1 MYKSFLILVFL
12 LQFGSYSN
20 HVAAQAT
27 TDKSQPQRNVK
38 NPKNPISSVSLLM
51 PTPRERAVQAE
62 KLYTEGVKLREAG
75 ELSQASENLQ
85 QAIRLDPDFAD
96 AYAALGRTY
105 FKMRE
110 WQKAVDNLRR
120 AAELNT
126 KQRAAQDGRHEKLSM
141 SNREEATSAANVTAQ
156 IKLPQQ
162 PDPSLAS
169 VKAVSPPLETAR
181 QGNERKQTSIPVKT
195 TPSQN
200 KPAQLTN
207 ANAAAVRPLR
217 PEPEIMRQP
226 EPRKEAN
233 TAAKGAE
240 TSPQIKV
247 PQQTNANAANLK
259 AVSSESETT
268 RKPPQR
274 EEAKTTATAISTS
287 QPPQLTNTNAAA
299 VRPLLPEPEIT
310 RQPEQRKETN
320 TAAKGAET
328 SPQIKVPQ
336 QTNANAANLKA
347 VSSESETTRKPP
359 QQEEAKTT
367 TTSQP
372 PQVTNAN
379 AAAMKPLRSESETT
393 AQPEREAKSTA
404 TATPTIPQINPPQ
417 QANTNDAA
425 VKPVQAESEATR
437 QQEKDPRAV
446 PSAKSVDNTAL
457 EQEKEPLGASVA
469 MNVTPASTPLKT
481 KSPSPISIKGSS
493 DEVSLTKIYRVG
505 PNDVLHVQI
514 NDSQSPKSTLFTVTS
529 SGLLEHPMLTEPLL
543 VTGFTVE
550 EIGTRI
556 ENDLQKQA
564 LTDDPK
570 VVVGVRDYASHT
582 IVVSGL
588 VKDSG
593 TKFLR
598 REGVPLYVVVA
609 DAQPLPEAASVT
621 VVRNELNQLYEID
634 LAQAADMNLLVR
646 PGDVITLLPNVTQF
660 VYVGGEV
667 KFPGEKTFRRG
678 LTLTQTILT
687 AGGATPKSKLAEI
700 ARDDGHGFLV
710 GTRFSLIDIESGKAA
725 DPLLKPGDRIT
736 ILR

>member
-226 EPRKEAN
+226 EPRKEA
-233 TAAKGAE
+233 
-240 TSPQIKV
+240 
-247 PQQTNANAANLK
+247 
-259 AVSSESETT
+259 
-268 RKPPQR
+268 
-274 EEAKTTATAISTS
+274 
-287 QPPQLTNTNAAA
+287 
-299 VRPLLPEPEIT
+299 
-310 RQPEQRKETN
+310 N